1 MSNNQE
7 PDSPVGKA
15 AGQLAQARAAHWA
28 AEPVS
33 QALLPLGLEGAYAC
47 QAINTRLWVSEGRRP
62 VGYKIGLTAEAAQ
75 QAFGA
80 TEPTRGVLFADAE
93 VTDGGIIDASALFSP
108 RVEGEI
114 AFVIGRDIPE
124 QNPTVV
130 DVLTAL
136 DCVLPAIE
144 IVDSRFGRWDVHL
157 LDAVADN
164 GAAGLFALGAEPKT
178 LRDFDA
184 KLCGM
189 VLEVNGEPA
198 STGVGLAC
206 LGHPLNALR
215 WLAGN
220 LARDGAPLRAGDVV
234 LSGALGPMVPLD
246 PGDHV
251 SLRISGLGSV
261 DFTFGELEAGAA
273 K

>member
-1 MSNNQE
+1 MSHNQE
-7 PDSPVGKA
+7 ADSGVVRA
-15 AGQLAQARAAHWA
+15 AGQLAQARTTRQAAA
-28 AEPVS
+28 PISE
-33 QALLPLGLEGAYAC
+33 ALLPLGLDGAYAC
-47 QAINTRLWVSEGRRP
+47 QALNTRLRVSEGCRP
-62 VGYKIGLTAEAAQ
+62 VGYKIGLTNEAAQ
-75 QAFGA
+75 QAYGA
-80 TEPTRGVLFADAE
+80 MAPMRGVLFAEAE
-93 VTDGGIIDASALFSP
+93 VLDGDVLDASALFSP

-114 AFVIGRDIPE
+114 AFIIGRDLPGE
-124 QNPTVV
+124 SPTVA
-130 DVLTAL
+130 DVLTAIG
-136 DCVLPAIE
+136 CALPAVE
-144 IVDSRFGRWDVHL
+144 IVDSRFGRWDVHV

-189 VLEVNGEPA
+189 VLELNGEPA

-215 WLAGN
+215 WLAGD
-220 LARDGAPLRAGDVV
+220 LARAGTPLRAGDIV
-234 LSGALGPMVPLD
+234 LSGALGPMVPVG

-261 DFTFGELEAGAA
+261 DFTVGKAEAGAA